1 MTQLDIKVR
10 RQLVEA
16 LLKECDVIVRTDI
29 ERLMCMPCAAKL
41 TGMTRAG
48 LHRKANRDL
57 HIYRLCHKKERHA
70 KDKGAYLDRREV
82 EALKEMRESVV
93 RNRLRL

>member
-1 MTQLDIKVR
+1 MTYLDLKVR

-16 LLKECDVIVRTDI
+16 LLKECDIIVQTDI

-41 TGMTRAG
+41 AGMTRAG
-48 LHRKANRDL
+48 LHRKANRDM
-57 HIYRLCHKKERHA
+57 HIYRLCHKKERSP

-82 EALKEMRESVV
+82 EALRELRESVIK
-93 RNRLRL
+93 N